1 MKRKK
6 MTPEFRRHLEAQEAK
21 WAKNDAE
28 VRAIFARRE
37 ERLRAYDEYLARR
50 RARLRRLTFGLLGR

>member
-1 MKRKK
+1 MKRRR
-6 MTPEFRRHLEAQEAK
+6 MTPEFRRALEAKRAE
-21 WAKNDAE
+21 WSKNDAE

-37 ERLRAYDEYLARR
+37 ERLRAYDEAVARR

>member
-1 MKRKK
+1 MS
-6 MTPEFRRHLEAQEAK
+6 PEFRRRLEEQRAQ

-37 ERLRAYDEYLARR
+37 ERLRAYDEYVARR